1 MAVELGKGV
10 ISGVTTATSDTDIAY
25 KEYADNKPG
34 YALTTT
40 INDGDFYK
48 VAHGGQG
55 LYISPTKDL
64 VIAFYGTANT
74 DRERNQLLIISRE
87 LAKSGLF
94 DLE

>member
-48 VAHGGQG
+48 GSISAPGGTTAIGISSSFQYTCYTSSG
-55 LYISPTKDL
+55 CYNYPIDSSATNLSVYIT
-64 VIAFYGTANT
+64 
-74 DRERNQLLIISRE
+74 
-87 LAKSGLF
+87 
-94 DLE
+94 